1 MHPLKRRRTEMPVS
15 VGYSIAVFAV
25 VAIVT
30 YFTRSLPFV
39 VFGGKKGVP
48 KIVIYL
54 GQVLPSAIIAVLIV
68 YCLKSINITSAPF
81 GLPEIISSLVV
92 AALHLWRKNTLL
104 SIAAGTVCYM
114 ILIRVMAV

>member
-39 VFGGKKGVP
+39 VFGGKKGFR
-48 KIVIYL
+48 
-54 GQVLPSAIIAVLIV
+54 
-68 YCLKSINITSAPF
+68 KS
-81 GLPEIISSLVV
+81 
-92 AALHLWRKNTLL
+92 
-104 SIAAGTVCYM
+104 
-114 ILIRVMAV
+114 